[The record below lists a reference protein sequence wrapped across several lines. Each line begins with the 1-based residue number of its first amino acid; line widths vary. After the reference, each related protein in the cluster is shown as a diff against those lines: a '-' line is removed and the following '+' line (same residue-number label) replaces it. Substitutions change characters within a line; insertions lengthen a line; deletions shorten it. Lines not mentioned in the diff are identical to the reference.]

1 MTNIFTLIAGAILSA
16 LLGLAMVAML
26 LLATIIN
33 IPTFIITR
41 LTDRQHFQR
50 LTELYRSSAKYD

>member
-1 MTNIFTLIAGAILSA
+1 MTNIFTTIAGTILSA

-26 LLATIIN
+26 FLATIIN
-33 IPTFIITR
+33 IPTFIITL